1 MNFLYLWVVK
11 RTVYILLA
19 AFVVLASIPW
29 LVPHL
34 GAFALF
40 AFVPLLC
47 ADRIAEDAGIRHFL
61 ALVYLAFV
69 LWNAATT
76 WWVCEATV
84 GGGIFAVLANAAQM
98 WLVWAAFR
106 LNKKRLKGCLS
117 YILLASA
124 WVAWEK
130 WYLVSAQISW
140 PWLALGNAFASTT
153 SLVQW
158 YSATGLLGGSLWIW
172 ACNLSLFGLMVALSD
187 GRFFSLNS
195 KARVCSLAGTALVLL
210 APIII
215 SEHIYRTYE
224 QKDECGTLD
233 VAIAQSD
240 FDPYEKFVKYTQ
252 NEQNDCALRLFS
264 NIGDGPLLLM
274 TPETFTSDVVL
285 NNIAAS
291 PTVSSFMPL
300 LESHPRANLLLGSA
314 TVGYSYKKS
323 APSKVARS
331 VGNAWVQSHNSALML
346 DHSGRADVY
355 HKSKLVVGT
364 EIGSENHIGCF
375 DYSEGAMSKPMA
387 SRAFGWRYKDCAFF
401 GADVPEG
408 VRTIALNPKTRI
420 PLWELVYHDCSVSY
434 YHWMD
439 TNMIY
444 PEHCLWRDLFCVL
457 YGLPPIYSMRVEF
470 WDRLKD
476 QVAKS
481 YRRVSPVARLTTFAR
496 MTDFEYLSADRLVQ
510 RTRFDN
516 GLTVVVNF
524 SDEPRPL
531 PDGGRIGPESYLT
544 FGWPSAD

>member
-158 YSATGLLGGSLWIW
+158 YSATGLLGGSLWVW

-187 GRFFSLNS
+187 GRFFSWNS

-252 NEQNDCALRLFS
+252 SEQNDCALRLFS
-264 NIGDGPLLLM
+264 NIGEGPLLLM

-364 EIGSENHIGCF
+364 ELLPYPDVFVPIDNMLGGVIARCEGQDRVECLPVHI
-375 DYSEGAMSKPMA
+375 YSESGCLEKE
-387 SRAFGWRYKDCAFF
+387 
-401 GADVPEG
+401 VPAG
-408 VRTIALNPKTRI
+408 VAICY
-420 PLWELVYHDCSVSY
+420 ESV
-434 YHWMD
+434 
-439 TNMIY
+439 Y
-444 PEHCLWRDLFCVL
+444 PEHCAEYVRDGAQFLSVITNDGWWGNTPGYRQHFSYSRLRAIETRRDIARCANTGISAIIDQRGDVVSQTEWWTEDL
-457 YGLPPIYSMRVEF
+457 LEGSVDLTEYQTPFVKYG
-470 WDRLKD
+470 D
-476 QVAKS
+476 VAG
-481 YRRVSPVARLTTFAR
+481 RVSCLLLIAVL
-496 MTDFEYLSADRLVQ
+496 LV
-510 RTRFDN
+510 
-516 GLTVVVNF
+516 
-524 SDEPRPL
+524 L
-531 PDGGRIGPESYLT
+531 PASFIKK
-544 FGWPSAD
+544 F